1 MIELERSKEKRWIL
15 QKNINSRKLLEEFIK
30 SLDKN
35 RDVNRTKI
43 LDNLKNNEGYKG
55 RSSAG
60 SENTIGVRYS
70 QTCFYMFGYKTK
82 NNFFVPTKTSLNI
95 KNGNNVA
102 KNALVNL
109 FSIQYPHPYSKTSS
123 EFRIYAG
130 RLIIKLLC
138 DDRIDR
144 KIYIDEAIWFIL
156 FLKTI
161 SEEKYN
167 DLICSIL
174 EFRVMNFDDKM
185 KLFSKVYNYENLFAN
200 CLHEFKYYFV
210 KIFEGFGVFSVRAD
224 EKHNDGKI
232 LNFKHSGKT
241 YRNDSAGKNNKNPCY
256 IELTEDLLPIAK
268 KLLKN
273 FTPFENPTSLMGA
286 NVFSHEDWIYDL
298 YESELESYLSIVLP
312 DGMNNISKLVNNVR
326 YNSKFSS
333 TDGKGFEIALL
344 DMFNQFQ
351 DIVSA
356 EILSGPGKTDI
367 LCVFEQSNAD
377 NMVFKKINIEAK
389 SRKSFNNIN
398 VSRLLTHLDKTSAEY
413 CLVIA
418 QRFVPATLTDISD
431 KPIVLLSADTLA
443 SYFSFESLGKDDF
456 LVNYSV
462 INDFAIKNQ
471 GKDITPLLNK
481 FIEEKHGY
489 II

>member
-1 MIELERSKEKRWIL
+1 
-15 QKNINSRKLLEEFIK
+15 
-30 SLDKN
+30 
-35 RDVNRTKI
+35 
-43 LDNLKNNEGYKG
+43 
-55 RSSAG
+55 
-60 SENTIGVRYS
+60 
-70 QTCFYMFGYKTK
+70 
-82 NNFFVPTKTSLNI
+82 
-95 KNGNNVA
+95 
-102 KNALVNL
+102 
-109 FSIQYPHPYSKTSS
+109 
-123 EFRIYAG
+123 
-130 RLIIKLLC
+130 
-138 DDRIDR
+138 
-144 KIYIDEAIWFIL
+144 
-156 FLKTI
+156 
-161 SEEKYN
+161 
-167 DLICSIL
+167 
-174 EFRVMNFDDKM
+174 
-185 KLFSKVYNYENLFAN
+185 
-200 CLHEFKYYFV
+200 
-210 KIFEGFGVFSVRAD
+210 
-224 EKHNDGKI
+224 
-232 LNFKHSGKT
+232 
-241 YRNDSAGKNNKNPCY
+241 
-256 IELTEDLLPIAK
+256 
-268 KLLKN
+268 
-273 FTPFENPTSLMGA
+273 
-286 NVFSHEDWIYDL
+286 
-298 YESELESYLSIVLP
+298 LESYLSIVLP

-377 NMVFKKINIEAK
+377 NMVLKKINIEAK